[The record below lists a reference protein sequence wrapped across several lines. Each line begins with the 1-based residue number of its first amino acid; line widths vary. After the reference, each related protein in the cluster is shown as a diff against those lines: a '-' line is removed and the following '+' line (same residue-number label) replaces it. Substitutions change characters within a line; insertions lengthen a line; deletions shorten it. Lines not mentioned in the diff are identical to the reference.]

1 MKQRVYKRNRDVL
14 AQLERTERVEK
25 CEETVGEV
33 VGEYERLLR
42 RMGERGNKK
51 LEEGERGEEGEGD
64 GDMGEVNGTADTG
77 ALRRERGKRKV
88 VVEEDS
94 ELEGTPEPKRA
105 KEGAGG

>member
-1 MKQRVYKRNRDVL
+1 M
-14 AQLERTERVEK
+14 EK

-42 RMGERGNKK
+42 RMGEREGGGNGNGRNGRI
-51 LEEGERGEEGEGD
+51 EEEVEQGGGA
-64 GDMGEVNGTADTG
+64 VNGDADADLGG
-77 ALRRERGKRKV
+77 ARRERGKRKV
-88 VVEEDS
+88 IEEDS